1 MNAPEAHAHATEV
14 PQASARGAGEQVLA
28 FLLDGKVYGLPLS
41 QVAEIHR
48 FQPLNRIPHMP
59 KGVEG
64 ILDLRGQVIPV
75 VNLRARL
82 GLPLRENHEGTI
94 ILVIQAGG
102 FKTGLLVDEVDGVV
116 QLSSARFRQA
126 SRLLAGKDGG
136 WVTGF
141 LVQGERIICMLDPS
155 RAANPSPV
163 SASGIGKFLSGDLES
178 RLDDGLREL
187 IALAPDKD
195 SSKGRIVSQIES
207 AITHTEVEME
217 KVLERVEEMLQS
229 TDRVFTGV
237 ARLKQ
242 EAALGRLKGEEE
254 RIAELEKLGQR
265 IQDSIFQTMQDC
277 QFQDI
282 ARQKLER
289 VLKHIQG
296 IQSVVGKQFKEG
308 AKYR

>member
-1 MNAPEAHAHATEV
+1 
-14 PQASARGAGEQVLA
+14 VLA
-28 FLLDGKVYGLPLS
+28 FLLDGKVFGVPLS
-41 QVAEIHR
+41 FVAEIHPFR
-48 FQPLNRIPHMP
+48 TLNRMPHMP

-64 ILDLRGQVIPV
+64 LMDLRGQVIPV

-82 GLPLRENHEGTI
+82 ALPLRENHDGTN

-116 QLSSARFRQA
+116 HRSASRYRAA

-141 LVQGERIICMLDPS
+141 LVQGERIICLLDPT

-163 SASGIGKFLSGDLES
+163 SAAGIARNLRGDLES

-187 IALAPDKD
+187 IAMAPEKG
-195 SSKGRIVSQIES
+195 SSQGRIVPQIQA
-207 AITHTEVEME
+207 AIAHTEDEME
-217 KVLERVEEMLQS
+217 KVLERVEEMLHS

-254 RIAELEKLGQR
+254 RIAELEKLGQQ
-265 IQDSIFQTMQDC
+265 IQDGIFQAMQYC

-289 VLKHIQG
+289 VLLHIQG
-296 IQSVVGKQFKEG
+296 IQSVVGRQFKEG
-308 AKYR
+308 VKYR

>member
-1 MNAPEAHAHATEV
+1 MSRPEAQAHAAEAA
-14 PQASARGAGEQVLA
+14 PASPRGAGDQVLA
-28 FLLDGKVYGLPLS
+28 FLLDGKVFGVPLS
-41 QVAEIHR
+41 LVAEIHPY
-48 FQPLNRIPHMP
+48 QPLNRMPHMP

-64 ILDLRGQVIPV
+64 LMDLRGQVIPV
-75 VNLRARL
+75 VNLRGRL
-82 GLPLRENHEGTI
+82 ALPLREDHEGTI
-94 ILVIQAGG
+94 ILVIQAAG
-102 FKTGLLVDEVDGVV
+102 FKTGLLVDEVDGVI
-116 QLSSARFRQA
+116 QRSTTRFRQA

-141 LVQGERIICMLDPS
+141 LVQGERIICLLDPS

-195 SSKGRIVSQIES
+195 SSKGRIVPQIEA
-207 AITHTEVEME
+207 AIAHTEAEMG
-217 KVLERVEEMLQS
+217 KVLERVEEMLHS

-254 RIAELEKLGQR
+254 SIAELEKLGQR
-265 IQDSIFQTMQDC
+265 IQDEIFQAMQFC

-289 VLKHIQG
+289 VLRHIQG